1 MAFKTIYNA
10 FHPLLDLL
18 FWPPY
23 FLTTKTQALK
33 LNILTR
39 LIKPPPRRTLHFT
52 RTILEKTRKTLI
64 KPLIFLQRSL
74 KRRVSFVIIPRF
86 RRPLQQSRRNPP
98 LIGPLQIS
106 HPLIQKSSQNLTD
119 LLITRK
125 FKTRFNL
132 QQYSFS
138 FSINK
143 KLLRVNRVL

>member
-10 FHPLLDLL
+10 FHPLPDLL
-18 FWPPY
+18 FWPSY

-39 LIKPPPRRTLHFT
+39 LIKPPPRRTLQFT
-52 RTILEKTRKTLI
+52 RNFLQRTGKTLI

-74 KRRVSFVIIPRF
+74 KRRVSFVIIHRF
-86 RRPLQQSRRNPP
+86 RRPLQQSRRNPQ
-98 LIGPLQIS
+98 LNGPLQIS
-106 HPLIQKSSQNLTD
+106 HPLTQKSSQNLTD

-125 FKTRFNL
+125 FKTRCNL

-138 FSINK
+138 FST
-143 KLLRVNRVL
+143 NR